1 MENWQYDLTA
11 AQQSTKTIGAND
23 YPNWVNNLT
32 LAQQYTANIDELLTK
47 LPMMM
52 DVTSQPARQAYFDSV
67 VKELIRLAYVQA
79 RIAQLSNQSIK
90 PDVGATAQRIQQLS
104 HWLRL

>member
-11 AQQSTKTIGAND
+11 AKQFTKTIGAND

-47 LPMMM
+47 LPMMI
-52 DVTSQPARQAYFDSV
+52 DVNSQPARQVYFDSV

-79 RIAQLSNQSIK
+79 RIAQLSNRSVE
-90 PDVGATAQRIQQLS
+90 PDVRATAQRIQQLA

>member
-1 MENWQYDLTA
+1 MNNWQYDLTA

-32 LAQQYTANIDELLTK
+32 LVQQYTANIDGLLTK

-52 DVTSQPARQAYFDSV
+52 DVTSQPARQIYFDSV

-79 RIAQLSNQSIK
+79 RIAQLSNRSVE
-90 PDVGATAQRIQQLS
+90 PDIRATTQRIQQLAQ
-104 HWLRL
+104 WLRL